1 MNCGCRSQK
10 YGYSSVPITSTG
22 TLGGKLVGIVTSR
35 DIDFITDRH
44 TALSEVM
51 TTDLIV
57 GHEPLDLIQANELM
71 RKSKKGKLPI
81 VNDNFELVA
90 LVSRNDLKKNREYPL
105 ASKDANKQLLVGAAL
120 STRYCACRVNG
131 EAIRCLNKTNRAEP
145 YLHSVIRCTSA
156 VAFIL
161 SGPSWVSRE
170 FVHMRMF
177 RQTRRT

>member
-1 MNCGCRSQK
+1 MNENVQK

-44 TALSEVM
+44 TQLSEVM

-57 GHEPLDLIQANELM
+57 GHEPLNLTQANEIM

-81 VNDNFELVA
+81 VNANFELVA

-105 ASKDANKQLLVGAAL
+105 ASKDNNKQLLVGAAL
-120 STRYCACRVNG
+120 STR
-131 EAIRCLNKTNRAEP
+131 
-145 YLHSVIRCTSA
+145 
-156 VAFIL
+156 
-161 SGPSWVSRE
+161 
-170 FVHMRMF
+170 
-177 RQTRRT
+177 